1 MPVIVCKKP
10 QRSDLK
16 EHCQIFRSPLKM
28 KVEGKG
34 ALLVNEKEQ
43 NELHSGDNSFYFI
56 EATSSCTKKAMTQN
70 FLIFYRQWFM
80 FHR

>member
-1 MPVIVCKKP
+1 
-10 QRSDLK
+10 
-16 EHCQIFRSPLKM
+16 M

-43 NELHSGDNSFYFI
+43 NELHSGDNSFYFT
-56 EATSSCTKKAMTQN
+56 EATLSCTKKAMTQN
-70 FLIFYRQWFM
+70 SLIFYRQWLM